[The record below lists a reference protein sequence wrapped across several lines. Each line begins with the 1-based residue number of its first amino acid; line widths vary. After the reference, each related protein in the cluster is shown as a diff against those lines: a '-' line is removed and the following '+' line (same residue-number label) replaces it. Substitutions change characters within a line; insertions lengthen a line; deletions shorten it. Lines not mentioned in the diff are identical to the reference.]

1 MKNPVKV
8 GDGFFDKNEVAAVLR
23 QDGRLLVFLKSG
35 KPVTL
40 PDNMSREEIEA
51 LIRE

>member
-8 GDGFFDKNEVAAVLR
+8 GDGFFDKSEVAAVLR

-40 PDNMSREEIEA
+40 PDNMSQEEIDA

>member
-1 MKNPVKV
+1 MTDPVKV
-8 GDGFFDKNEVAAVLR
+8 GDGWFDKSEVAAVLR
-23 QDGRLLVFLKSG
+23 QGGKLLVFLKSG

-40 PDNMSREEIEA
+40 PDNMSREELEA

>member
-8 GDGFFDKNEVAAVLR
+8 GDCFIDRSEVAAVLR

-40 PDNMSREEIEA
+40 PDNMSREEIEE

>member
-1 MKNPVKV
+1 MTDPVKV
-8 GDGFFDKNEVAAVLR
+8 GEGWFDKSEVAAVLH
-23 QDGRLLVFLKSG
+23 QGGKLLVFLKSG

-40 PDNMSREEIEA
+40 PDNVSREELDA